1 MRVPGG
7 FFFSAPV
14 ARSGGRDPRLACT
27 GSGGGSRWRDARL
40 QGWRRR
46 FATYVGWD
54 TDEWERP
61 LQTLGME
68 IVVATQIMGLDRLR
82 NGVLLYFEDGTIAF
96 YPQTLLHAMAT
107 QVIQIDAE
115 ETSPLE

>member
-1 MRVPGG
+1 
-7 FFFSAPV
+7 
-14 ARSGGRDPRLACT
+14 
-27 GSGGGSRWRDARL
+27 
-40 QGWRRR
+40 
-46 FATYVGWD
+46 
-54 TDEWERP
+54 
-61 LQTLGME
+61 
-68 IVVATQIMGLDRLR
+68 MGLDRLR